1 MFQQQNTTR
10 QASKRTYRHQQRP
23 FITCTITQDNSND
36 LSSPTRS
43 HKTTATTTDEA
54 SAGLSDQDTHCDR
67 RINFRRSKI
76 CHRNYEYIY
85 TADTNCDVIPRTSV
99 LVCRRL
105 LRLSTAFQI
114 DLDITEI
121 EFRQTT
127 RVTFVTAVV
136 LDYVIQLC
144 KTWWLF
150 IFEARN
156 FDEWTFSIPSF

>member
-1 MFQQQNTTR
+1 MDWKKKKKKKKKNTLCFNSKIR
-10 QASKRTYRHQQRP
+10 LGKQANEHTD
-23 FITCTITQDNSND
+23 ISND

-76 CHRNYEYIY
+76 CHRNYDYIY
-85 TADTNCDVIPRTSV
+85 TEDTNCDVIPRTSV

-114 DLDITEI
+114 DLDTTEI
-121 EFRQTT
+121 EYRQTA

-136 LDYVIQLC
+136 VDYVMQLC
-144 KTWWLF
+144 KT
-150 IFEARN
+150 
-156 FDEWTFSIPSF
+156 